1 VLAPLS
7 WIRDFTPV
15 EAPLPDLVSALNQ
28 LGLEVEGVE
37 QPGQEIARV
46 IAARVLNVERHPD
59 ADKLTVVD
67 IETGSGQTRVVCGA
81 PNVVADMVVPYAPPG
96 ASLPGGITLEKRKI
110 RGVVSEG
117 MLLSQRELG
126 LGDDHEGIL
135 GLDSSTEL
143 GRNITDVLGLDD
155 VVFDLAITPNRPDA
169 MSVVGVARELAAHF
183 GLPLAVPEPNV
194 ATSGAPTRELASLV
208 VEAPDRCPRYVAR
221 VASVTMGSSPEW
233 MARRLVL
240 AGMRPI
246 SNVVDVTN
254 YVLLE
259 RGQPLHAFD
268 RSRLAGPGIVVRL
281 AEAGERM
288 TTLDGVERELSPA
301 DLLIC
306 DARRGPQAIAG
317 IMGGRTGEVSETTS
331 EVLLESAFFEPTGI
345 GKTSRRLG
353 LRSESSAR
361 FERGT
366 DPEGVLTGADRACEL
381 FAEVA
386 AAEIAPDP
394 LDEYPT
400 PYERPHITLRTDR
413 VNAILGTD
421 LEPARVKDVL
431 QPLAIETE
439 GEGETFTAITPSF
452 RPDLTREIDLVEEV
466 ARRIGFDA
474 IRRTVARAPDAGGL
488 TTRQRE
494 RRQIADALLGA
505 GCNEAMTIS
514 LVAPDDLARF
524 GLTEAVEVANPLRA
538 EESVLRMALV
548 PSVLNAVA
556 YNASHGQADVA
567 LFELGTV
574 FLPPGEDAPLPVER
588 EHLGA
593 VLAGSVRRRPVEE
606 DRPVDVYDAVD
617 AVRAVIDELALADFQ
632 IVAGDVPGYA
642 PGQTAQLL
650 VDGDVVGQVG
660 AIDPAIARSL
670 RLDGPVAAFEINAGA
685 LYTGTRRERKFHAVS
700 TFPPSSIDLAFVLA
714 DAVPS
719 GAVEATLRRAAGDLL
734 EEVRLFDVF
743 RSDALEAEG
752 RKSLAFTL
760 RLRAL
765 DRTLTD
771 AEVGDL
777 RQQAID
783 AVTSEHGAELRG

>member
-1 VLAPLS
+1 VRAPLS

-15 EAPLPDLVSALNQ
+15 EAPLPDVVSALNQ

-37 QPGQEIARV
+37 QPGEEIARV
-46 IAARVLNVERHPD
+46 ISARVLHVETHPD
-59 ADKLTVVD
+59 ADKLVLVD
-67 IETGSGQTRVVCGA
+67 VDTGSGQTRVVCGA
-81 PNVVADMVVPYAPPG
+81 PNVVPDMVVPYAPPG
-96 ASLPGGITLEKRKI
+96 ATLPDGIALEKRKI
-110 RGVVSEG
+110 RGVISDG

-135 GLDSSTEL
+135 GLDPTTEL
-143 GRNITDVLGLDD
+143 GRAVTEVLGLDD

-183 GLPLAVPEPNV
+183 GLPLSVPEPTV
-194 ATSGAPTRELASLV
+194 ATSGAPTSELASLV
-208 VEAPDRCPRYVAR
+208 IEAPDRCPRYVAR
-221 VASVTMGSSPEW
+221 VSTVTTGPSPEW

-268 RSRLAGPGIVVRL
+268 RSRLAGPGIVVRR

-288 TTLDGVERELSPA
+288 TTLDGVERALSDA

-306 DARRGPQAIAG
+306 DADRVPQAIAG
-317 IMGGRTGEVSETTS
+317 IMGGRTGEVSDSTS
-331 EVLLESAFFEPTGI
+331 DVLLESAYFEPTGI

-353 LRSESSAR
+353 LRSESSSR

-381 FAEVA
+381 FAQVA
-386 AAEIAPDP
+386 AATVAPAP
-394 LDEYPT
+394 LDEYP
-400 PYERPHITLRTDR
+400 RPHQRPQLTVRTAR

-421 LEPARVKDVL
+421 LEPARVREVL
-431 QPLAIETE
+431 QPLAVETD
-439 GEGETFTAITPSF
+439 GEGDTFTAVPPSF

-474 IRRTVARAPDAGGL
+474 IGRTVARAPAAGGL
-488 TTRQRE
+488 TARQRE
-494 RRQIADALLGA
+494 RRLIADALIGA

-514 LVAPDDLARF
+514 LVAPDDQAKF
-524 GLTEAVEVANPLRA
+524 GFRGMVEVSNPLRA

-548 PSVLNAVA
+548 PSLLNAVA
-556 YNASHGQADVA
+556 FNASHGQADTA
-567 LFELGTV
+567 LFEMGTV
-574 FLPPGEDAPLPVER
+574 FLAPGEAAPLPVER
-588 EHLGA
+588 EHVGCA
-593 VLAGSVRRRPVEE
+593 MAGFVRRRPVEG
-606 DRPVDVYDAVD
+606 DRPFDVYDAVD
-617 AVRAVIDELALADFQ
+617 RVRAIAEELALADFQ
-632 IVAGDVPGYA
+632 LAAGTVAGYA
-642 PGQTAQLL
+642 PGRTAQIV
-650 VDGDVVGQVG
+650 VDGNAIGQLGEV
-660 AIDPAIARSL
+660 DPVIVSAL
-670 RLDGPVAAFEINAGA
+670 RLAGPVVAFEVDADA
-685 LYTGTRRERKFHAVS
+685 LYNGTRRERRFREVS
-700 TFPPSSIDLAFVLA
+700 TFPPSSVDLAFVMA
-714 DAVPS
+714 DTVP
-719 GAVEATLRRAAGDLL
+719 AAAIEATLIAAVGDVL

-743 RSDALEAEG
+743 RTDALDAEG

-760 RLRAL
+760 RFRAP

-771 AEVGDL
+771 SDVQGL
-777 RQQAID
+777 RQRAID
-783 AVTSEHGAELRG
+783 AVTAAHGAELRG